1 MKDFLGTMAL
11 VLSGFLIGVGCS
23 LFMVWKTQKASP
35 PEPPH
40 QAVADS
46 IRPSAPP
53 TAVRI
58 DTVWLPAIP
67 LNIKIP
73 ENSDLSEDS
82 AAQPQN
88 CPADTA
94 FTPAIRNDSAL
105 VAIPI
110 VEQTFEGEFYKAVVQ
125 GYSPLLKSIEIWHP
139 DPPKPK
145 QKWWSVAVGPQL
157 GYGFTPSGW
166 QPYAGIGVTIGISF

>member
-1 MKDFLGTMAL
+1 MKE
-11 VLSGFLIGVGCS
+11 VLRIIAFILFGVLIGAGGS
-23 LFMVWKTQKASP
+23 LLAVRMTQRTAP
-35 PEPPH
+35 QDQPR
-40 QAVADS
+40 QAVVNS
-46 IRPSAPP
+46 
-53 TAVRI
+53 VRTSGPATVVRV
-58 DTVWLPAIP
+58 DTVWMTAIP
-67 LNIKIP
+67 LNIKMP
-73 ENSDLSEDS
+73 ENSGLPDDS

-94 FTPAIRNDSAL
+94 FVPISRNDSAL